1 MVITGL
7 NQHSK
12 VNKMPEEIL
21 FQPFP
26 SLNPRQLFRPM
37 MPTYEFEVSSENLKD
52 KISSMKKIFEKS
64 ISDHGRDS
72 DETELLQKFERQAI
86 ECVKNN
92 CTSEFMNDYGR
103 EMAGFETEKDAFNF
117 LESIFGS
124 ESEDDKRERAMEDLE
139 NLTRRSEKN
148 EKFAMFLKRI
158 QSIAAVI
165 SEKTDARKFIVD
177 QHFAKNL
184 EPCNKA
190 FLRDHGY
197 SKKTTDEIVAFLD
210 SRDRFLSANISAI
223 QSTDFAAYF
232 ADKTSEL
239 LDNKF
244 AKMEANYDQK
254 STELTETIKTLTATV
269 ARLEADN
276 KKTKAAEN
284 SNKQERQNFQNS
296 QPAFP
301 PQFQGFSRNQQG
313 FQPQNQFPPRVPFC
327 INCGTQGHYKAICPK
342 IQCYECKNFGHIGRN
357 CSRRQNGG
365 PVTSTQQW
373 PQAQAQFTAP
383 KNQ

>member
-1 MVITGL
+1 MATTGQ
-7 NQHSK
+7 NQHFK
-12 VNKMPEEIL
+12 VNRMPEEIL

-26 SLNPRQLFRPM
+26 SLNPRQFFRPM
-37 MPTYEFEVSSENLKD
+37 MPAYEFVISRKNLMD
-52 KISSMKKIFEKS
+52 KISSMSKIFEKS

-72 DETELLQKFERQAI
+72 DKVDLIEKFERQAI

-92 CTSEFMNDYGR
+92 CTSDFLNDHGR
-103 EMAGFETEKDAFNF
+103 EMAVFETVKDAFIF
-117 LESIFGS
+117 FESIFGA
-124 ESEDDKRERAMEDLE
+124 ESEEEKRERAMDELE
-139 NLTRRSEKN
+139 SLTRRSEKN

-158 QSIAAVI
+158 QSIATVI
-165 SEKTDARKFIVD
+165 TDKSDARNFIVD

-197 SKKTTDEIVAFLD
+197 SKKSTDEIVAFLD

-223 QSTDFAAYF
+223 QSTDFAAFF

-244 AKMEANYDQK
+244 AKMEANYEKK
-254 STELTETIKTLTATV
+254 STELTDTIKTLTATV

-276 KKTKAAEN
+276 KKANSADN
-284 SNKQERQNFQNS
+284 SNRQERQNFQNS
-296 QPAFP
+296 QPAFS
-301 PQFQGFSRNQQG
+301 PQFQGYSGNRHG
-313 FQPQNQFPPRVPFC
+313 FQPNNQASQRVPFC
-327 INCGTQGHYKAICPK
+327 FNCNTQGHFKSICPK

-357 CSRRQNGG
+357 CSRRQNNR
-365 PVTSTQQW
+365 PVTSAPQW
-373 PQAQAQFTAP
+373 PQIPDQIAAP
-383 KNQ
+383 KNR